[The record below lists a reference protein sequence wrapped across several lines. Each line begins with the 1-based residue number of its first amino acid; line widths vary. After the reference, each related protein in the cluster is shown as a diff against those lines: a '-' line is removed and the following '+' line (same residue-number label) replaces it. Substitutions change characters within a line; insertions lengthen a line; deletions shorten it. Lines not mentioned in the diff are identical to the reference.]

1 MRQDP
6 DSVSLVAHAED
17 PAVIVQS
24 MGPYQILAEL
34 GRGGMGARGRAS
46 EWNESSPRSAG
57 WAAFA
62 PKRASAS
69 WAEAL
74 AEARPR
80 ATS

>member
-1 MRQDP
+1 MP
-6 DSVSLVAHAED
+6 LPPMLGKTV
-17 PAVIVQS
+17 
-24 MGPYQILAEL
+24 GPYQILAKL
-34 GRGGMGARGRAS
+34 GEGGMGARGRAS

-57 WAAFA
+57 VGRLRAEG
-62 PKRASAS
+62 ASAS